1 MKFDSRLA
9 ICAVASV
16 IAHAAIARAL
26 DTLPPRNDH
35 LEHKIAVRVITPPPP
50 EPEKPPEEKPPEP
63 PPPQPLERPKA
74 QHVPA
79 ISTASVAKDSLSD
92 RPAVVAETTDTPVY
106 GWTMESTSTSGTGPA
121 IPVGNTANPAAQGS
135 AAQTKRLAEPVAA
148 YEATKMPLPQGRCTG
163 KYTEEA
169 RTAGIEGTVVLDL
182 IVGEDGRVRDISVVT
197 GLAHGLDQAAKQ
209 ALLDCHF
216 TPGEKDG
223 KPVPVRVRGFK
234 IKFVLEEAQ

>member
-1 MKFDSRLA
+1 MKLDPRLA

-16 IAHAAIARAL
+16 ITHAAIARAL

-35 LEHKIAVRVITPPPP
+35 LEHKIDVRVITPPPP

-63 PPPQPLERPKA
+63 PKPQPLERPKA
-74 QHVPA
+74 PRQPA

-92 RPAVVAETTDTPVY
+92 RPAVVADTTETPVY
-106 GWTMESTSTSGTGPA
+106 GWTMASTSTAGTGA

-135 AAQTKRLAEPVAA
+135 GASTKRLAEPVAA
-148 YEATKMPLPQGRCTG
+148 YEATKMPLPQGRCSG

-169 RTAGIEGTVVLDL
+169 RTAGIEGTVMLDL
-182 IVGEDGRVRDISVVT
+182 IVGADGRVADITVVT
-197 GLAHGLDQAAKQ
+197 GLAHGLDQAAIQ
-209 ALLDCHF
+209 ALRDCRF

-223 KPVPVRVRGFK
+223 KPVPVRIRGFK
-234 IKFVLEEAQ
+234 IKFVLAEAE